1 MRNFICGAR
10 SVVVESVERETVLRT
25 KNLEN
30 SDLFDN
36 FLMCL
41 GWPSKAREL
50 DGIVD
55 KLTPGA
61 AFVS

>member
-1 MRNFICGAR
+1 M
-10 SVVVESVERETVLRT
+10 ESVERETVLRT